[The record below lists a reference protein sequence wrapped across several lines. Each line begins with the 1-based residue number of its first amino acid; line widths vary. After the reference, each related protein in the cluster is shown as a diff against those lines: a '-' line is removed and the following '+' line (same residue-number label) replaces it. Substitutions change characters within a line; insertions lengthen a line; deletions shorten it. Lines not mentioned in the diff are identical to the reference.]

1 MHMHM
6 RWPPKVFR
14 SERWD
19 PWLSDSRTASRP
31 IGFPGPHGARRA
43 TAARSATVWRSRRC
57 PPARSRCASRAS
69 RPVRRSSTRGRR
81 WRPSWPAPRTAS
93 STMSSAEAVAAV
105 FDIETGLQELVA
117 RGYQC
122 VHPADERGEVLA
134 VVGVRVHDDVVDVV
148 RLNAEDDVVATRM
161 PGTEDNIFEPERWL
175 WRRRGEG
182 AQVLTE
188 ILSLPD
194 AC

>member
-1 MHMHM
+1 
-6 RWPPKVFR
+6 
-14 SERWD
+14 
-19 PWLSDSRTASRP
+19 
-31 IGFPGPHGARRA
+31 
-43 TAARSATVWRSRRC
+43 
-57 PPARSRCASRAS
+57 
-69 RPVRRSSTRGRR
+69 
-81 WRPSWPAPRTAS
+81 
-93 STMSSAEAVAAV
+93 MSSAEAVAPV

-117 RGYQC
+117 RGYQF

-148 RLNAEDDVVATRM
+148 RLNAEDDVEATRM
-161 PGTEDNIFEPERWL
+161 PGTEENIFEPERWL

>member
-1 MHMHM
+1 
-6 RWPPKVFR
+6 
-14 SERWD
+14 
-19 PWLSDSRTASRP
+19 
-31 IGFPGPHGARRA
+31 
-43 TAARSATVWRSRRC
+43 
-57 PPARSRCASRAS
+57 
-69 RPVRRSSTRGRR
+69 
-81 WRPSWPAPRTAS
+81 
-93 STMSSAEAVAAV
+93 MSSAEAVVPVAPV

-117 RGYQC
+117 RGYQF
-122 VHPADERGEVLA
+122 VHPADESGEVLA

-148 RLNAEDDVVATRM
+148 RLNAEDDVMATRM
-161 PGTEDNIFEPERWL
+161 PGTEENIFEPERWL

>member
-1 MHMHM
+1 
-6 RWPPKVFR
+6 
-14 SERWD
+14 
-19 PWLSDSRTASRP
+19 
-31 IGFPGPHGARRA
+31 
-43 TAARSATVWRSRRC
+43 
-57 PPARSRCASRAS
+57 
-69 RPVRRSSTRGRR
+69 
-81 WRPSWPAPRTAS
+81 
-93 STMSSAEAVAAV
+93 MSSAEAIAAV

-117 RGYQC
+117 RGYQF

-161 PGTEDNIFEPERWL
+161 PGTEENIFEPERWL

-188 ILSLPD
+188 MLSLPD

>member
-1 MHMHM
+1 
-6 RWPPKVFR
+6 
-14 SERWD
+14 
-19 PWLSDSRTASRP
+19 
-31 IGFPGPHGARRA
+31 
-43 TAARSATVWRSRRC
+43 
-57 PPARSRCASRAS
+57 
-69 RPVRRSSTRGRR
+69 
-81 WRPSWPAPRTAS
+81 
-93 STMSSAEAVAAV
+93 MSSAEAVAAV

-117 RGYQC
+117 RGYQF

-161 PGTEDNIFEPERWL
+161 PGTEENIFEPERWL

>member
-1 MHMHM
+1 
-6 RWPPKVFR
+6 
-14 SERWD
+14 
-19 PWLSDSRTASRP
+19 
-31 IGFPGPHGARRA
+31 
-43 TAARSATVWRSRRC
+43 
-57 PPARSRCASRAS
+57 
-69 RPVRRSSTRGRR
+69 
-81 WRPSWPAPRTAS
+81 
-93 STMSSAEAVAAV
+93 MSSAEAVVPV

-117 RGYQC
+117 RGYQF

-161 PGTEDNIFEPERWL
+161 PGSEENIFEPERWL
-175 WRRRGEG
+175 WRRCGEG

>member
-1 MHMHM
+1 
-6 RWPPKVFR
+6 
-14 SERWD
+14 
-19 PWLSDSRTASRP
+19 
-31 IGFPGPHGARRA
+31 
-43 TAARSATVWRSRRC
+43 
-57 PPARSRCASRAS
+57 
-69 RPVRRSSTRGRR
+69 
-81 WRPSWPAPRTAS
+81 
-93 STMSSAEAVAAV
+93 MSSAEAVAPV
-105 FDIETGLQELVA
+105 FDIETGLQQLVA
-117 RGYQC
+117 RGYQF

-161 PGTEDNIFEPERWL
+161 PGTEENIFEPERWL

-182 AQVLTE
+182 AQVLAE

>member
-1 MHMHM
+1 
-6 RWPPKVFR
+6 
-14 SERWD
+14 
-19 PWLSDSRTASRP
+19 
-31 IGFPGPHGARRA
+31 
-43 TAARSATVWRSRRC
+43 
-57 PPARSRCASRAS
+57 
-69 RPVRRSSTRGRR
+69 
-81 WRPSWPAPRTAS
+81 
-93 STMSSAEAVAAV
+93 MSSAEAVAPD
-105 FDIETGLQELVA
+105 FDIESGLQELVA
-117 RGYQC
+117 RGYQF

-161 PGTEDNIFEPERWL
+161 PGTEENIFEPERWL

>member
-1 MHMHM
+1 
-6 RWPPKVFR
+6 
-14 SERWD
+14 
-19 PWLSDSRTASRP
+19 
-31 IGFPGPHGARRA
+31 
-43 TAARSATVWRSRRC
+43 
-57 PPARSRCASRAS
+57 
-69 RPVRRSSTRGRR
+69 
-81 WRPSWPAPRTAS
+81 
-93 STMSSAEAVAAV
+93 MSSAEAVAPV

-117 RGYQC
+117 RGYQF

-161 PGTEDNIFEPERWL
+161 PGSEENIFEPERWL

-188 ILSLPD
+188 ILALPD

>member
-1 MHMHM
+1 
-6 RWPPKVFR
+6 
-14 SERWD
+14 
-19 PWLSDSRTASRP
+19 
-31 IGFPGPHGARRA
+31 
-43 TAARSATVWRSRRC
+43 
-57 PPARSRCASRAS
+57 
-69 RPVRRSSTRGRR
+69 
-81 WRPSWPAPRTAS
+81 
-93 STMSSAEAVAAV
+93 MSSAEAVVPIAPV

-117 RGYQC
+117 RGYQF
-122 VHPADERGEVLA
+122 VHPADESGEVLA

-148 RLNAEDDVVATRM
+148 RLNAEDDVMATRM
-161 PGTEDNIFEPERWL
+161 PGTEENIFEPERWL

>member
-1 MHMHM
+1 
-6 RWPPKVFR
+6 
-14 SERWD
+14 
-19 PWLSDSRTASRP
+19 
-31 IGFPGPHGARRA
+31 
-43 TAARSATVWRSRRC
+43 
-57 PPARSRCASRAS
+57 
-69 RPVRRSSTRGRR
+69 
-81 WRPSWPAPRTAS
+81 
-93 STMSSAEAVAAV
+93 MSSAEAVAPV

-117 RGYQC
+117 RGYQF
-122 VHPADERGEVLA
+122 VHPSDERGEVLA

-175 WRRRGEG
+175 WRRRGDG
-182 AQVLTE
+182 ARVLSE

>member
-1 MHMHM
+1 
-6 RWPPKVFR
+6 
-14 SERWD
+14 
-19 PWLSDSRTASRP
+19 
-31 IGFPGPHGARRA
+31 
-43 TAARSATVWRSRRC
+43 
-57 PPARSRCASRAS
+57 
-69 RPVRRSSTRGRR
+69 
-81 WRPSWPAPRTAS
+81 
-93 STMSSAEAVAAV
+93 MSSAEAVAAV

-117 RGYQC
+117 RGYQF

-161 PGTEDNIFEPERWL
+161 PGTEENIFEPERWL
-175 WRRRGEG
+175 WRRHGEG

>member
-1 MHMHM
+1 
-6 RWPPKVFR
+6 
-14 SERWD
+14 
-19 PWLSDSRTASRP
+19 
-31 IGFPGPHGARRA
+31 
-43 TAARSATVWRSRRC
+43 
-57 PPARSRCASRAS
+57 
-69 RPVRRSSTRGRR
+69 
-81 WRPSWPAPRTAS
+81 
-93 STMSSAEAVAAV
+93 MSSAEAVAAV
-105 FDIETGLQELVA
+105 FDIDTGLQELVA
-117 RGYQC
+117 RGYQF

-161 PGTEDNIFEPERWL
+161 PGTEENIFEPERWL

-188 ILSLPD
+188 MLSLPD